1 MPELYGKFTGRPI
14 CRKEVSMKRSY
25 GAPQEKAYRTRV
37 LTNHDIYYQ
46 TLTFT
51 INYYQQNLKNRPL
64 FK

>member
-1 MPELYGKFTGRPI
+1 
-14 CRKEVSMKRSY
+14 MKRSY
-25 GAPQEKAYRTRV
+25 GAPQEKAYRMRA

-51 INYYQQNLKNRPL
+51 INYYQENLKNRPL